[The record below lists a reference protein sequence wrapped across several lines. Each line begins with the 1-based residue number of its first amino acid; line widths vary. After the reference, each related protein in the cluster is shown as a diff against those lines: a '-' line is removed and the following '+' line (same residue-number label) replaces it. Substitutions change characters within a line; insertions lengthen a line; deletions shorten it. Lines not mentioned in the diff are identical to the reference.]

1 MKRKTKLLNS
11 VAILFVV
18 GTVSIVSV
26 NAANNGDTGYT
37 YNFSALDQYKT
48 DFRLKEDKSSV
59 YMYCQSASSAYR
71 ARVYGGNANGHA
83 IDCSNGYQYRFVAGT
98 KRFMYNYVKEWGYS
112 RAAVF
117 ATIGNGVANGVWS
130 PDSIPQSGV
139 LPPSDY
145 IK

>member
-48 DFRLKEDKSSV
+48 DFRLKEDIRGRCLVK
-59 YMYCQSASSAYR
+59 QSFTR
-71 ARVYGGNANGHA
+71 
-83 IDCSNGYQYRFVAGT
+83 Q
-98 KRFMYNYVKEWGYS
+98 
-112 RAAVF
+112 
-117 ATIGNGVANGVWS
+117 
-130 PDSIPQSGV
+130 
-139 LPPSDY
+139 